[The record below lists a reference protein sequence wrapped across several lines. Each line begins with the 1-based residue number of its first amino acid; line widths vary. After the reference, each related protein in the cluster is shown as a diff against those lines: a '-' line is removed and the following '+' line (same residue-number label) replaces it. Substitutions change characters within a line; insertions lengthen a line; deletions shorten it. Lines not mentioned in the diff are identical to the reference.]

1 MGYGVGRQR
10 DSDLE
15 LIAWSEFAGLD
26 VWISFVGYINLAGF
40 ACFWPRGETLGV
52 TSYKF
57 PRLPRR
63 SKPRLTAVGSLTR
76 WERRR
81 SKQSVR
87 VLMGGMKQGVKLA
100 D

>member
-81 SKQSVR
+81 
-87 VLMGGMKQGVKLA
+87 VKTKCPGA
-100 D
+100 YGWHETGCKAG